1 MNNLE
6 DIRRAVERRFDCR
19 CRITATPI
27 RSYPGRALLS
37 VVFDTVIL
45 PRTWESFLHMADE
58 LSRAITD
65 YLRDELCLSDSVEI
79 DVDHAAR
86 FAHLSLLPVGMGEVV
101 PVPDAPEYFERTHQL
116 ALFHRLR
123 HTGWRPRQL

>member
-1 MNNLE
+1 MNLD
-6 DIRRAVERRFDCR
+6 DIRRGIERRFDCR

-27 RSYPGRALLS
+27 RSYPGHSLVS

-45 PRTWESFLHMADE
+45 PRTWEAFLHMADE
-58 LSRAITD
+58 LSGAIVD
-65 YLRDELCLSDSVEI
+65 YLRNEIGLSDGVEI

-116 ALFHRLR
+116 AIFHRGK
-123 HTGWRPRQL
+123 HTGWRARMP